1 MAIVGTLLE
10 EAALIAIVLLVL
22 PQLGI
27 NLPLPGLIA
36 LIIALGAYSVITYR
50 KGSRAL
56 RKKPVAGLETM
67 IGSNGEVVKTL
78 APEGLVKIKGEL
90 WAAKSAGRKIDTS
103 EEITVVGQEGLKL
116 IVQKMEKELNA
127 IH

>member
-27 NLPLPGLIA
+27 KLPLPGLIA

-90 WAAKSAGRKIDTS
+90 WAAKSSGRRIDTS

-116 IVQKMEKELNA
+116 IVQKMEKELND
-127 IH
+127 IR